1 MTSLTWSGIST
12 TAWVVYTSLQA
23 TSAFRVR
30 ERIVTLVTA
39 KRRRRQN
46 VCVWTE
52 TEGTRQGYHLRVL
65 LWSSIGITVSWSF
78 TKKLCLRESEG
89 WRKRFSNKLVT
100 RVTQGFTVFFPLLSF
115 CVSSQMDGRKESC
128 LQRSNI
134 SARNAHKIVFS
145 DGKSFTNRRRCG
157 GFQRLNFWLLSPLNR
172 AEMLF

>member
-30 ERIVTLVTA
+30 ERIVVTVE
-39 KRRRRQN
+39 RRREQN

-52 TEGTRQGYHLRVL
+52 TEGTRQGYYLRVL
-65 LWSSIGITVSWSF
+65 LWSSIDITVSWSF
-78 TKKLCLRESEG
+78 AKKISLRESEV
-89 WRKRFSNKLVT
+89 WRKRFSNKLIT
-100 RVTQGFTVFFPLLSF
+100 RVTQDFNVFFPLPSF

-134 SARNAHKIVFS
+134 RARNAHEIAFY
-145 DGKSFTNRRRCG
+145 DGKSFTNCRRCG
-157 GFQRLNFWLLSPLNR
+157 GFQRCNFWILSPFNR
-172 AEMLF
+172 TEMLF

>member
-1 MTSLTWSGIST
+1 MTSLTWSSIST

-78 TKKLCLRESEG
+78 TKKNMFTGKWSLEETFFKQTSHTG
-89 WRKRFSNKLVT
+89 HTRFYC
-100 RVTQGFTVFFPLLSF
+100 LLSSA
-115 CVSSQMDGRKESC
+115 VLLRK
-128 LQRSNI
+128 
-134 SARNAHKIVFS
+134 
-145 DGKSFTNRRRCG
+145 FTNG
-157 GFQRLNFWLLSPLNR
+157 WEEGV
-172 AEMLF
+172 MLTTI